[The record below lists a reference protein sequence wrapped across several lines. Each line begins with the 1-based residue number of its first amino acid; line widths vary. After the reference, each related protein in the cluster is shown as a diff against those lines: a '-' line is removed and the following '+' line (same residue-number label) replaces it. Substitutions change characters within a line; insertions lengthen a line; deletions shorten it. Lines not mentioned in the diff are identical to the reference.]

1 MRARRWVVGLSF
13 LPFLLQLLGWAKTP
27 LGGGLC
33 GAFGFF
39 DPFSAETF
47 YAQFFL
53 LGMAL
58 QAAFAFFLILIDL
71 GLLDEESPAVW
82 RANRVGLWLNG
93 AILAFFIL
101 TRSVGLPFS
110 TPLGWVWGN
119 TTPLDGV
126 SILMAACSLVLI
138 VLLWSGSPSARPVVR

>member
-1 MRARRWVVGLSF
+1 
-13 LPFLLQLLGWAKTP
+13 
-27 LGGGLC
+27 
-33 GAFGFF
+33 
-39 DPFSAETF
+39 
-47 YAQFFL
+47 
-53 LGMAL
+53 MAL

-71 GLLDEESPAVW
+71 GLLDEESPAVR

-93 AILAFFIL
+93 AILVLFIL
-101 TRSVGLPFS
+101 TRSVGLPFF